1 MIMREDYWIHKLPGG
16 LIGETGPHPIYI
28 SLAFLNKVNS
38 VDVYAKNFLEH
49 PWARFDEFRIELEG
63 QEAMSSIAVS
73 YSGNRYAAE
82 VELFGTE
89 GALYV
94 DLQSMLVLRYG
105 PKTSLGFGKLV
116 STSLSTVFQTLGGLL
131 SNGLK
136 VATGRFHLG
145 HDNVIE
151 MFVDSVLSNSKPPV
165 TGEDGREVVR
175 AMEMLVDRLYTKY
188 GKPSSG

>member
-1 MIMREDYWIHKLPGG
+1 
-16 LIGETGPHPIYI
+16 
-28 SLAFLNKVNS
+28 
-38 VDVYAKNFLEH
+38 
-49 PWARFDEFRIELEG
+49 
-63 QEAMSSIAVS
+63 
-73 YSGNRYAAE
+73 
-82 VELFGTE
+82 
-89 GALYV
+89 
-94 DLQSMLVLRYG
+94 MLVLRYG